1 MDIPTIFTQP
11 ENFYSLACYTYIL
24 SGVICAIVRWFHM
37 CRPFDQRS
45 DYFYPARR
53 QVTFF
58 YAATALQLPYMLCP
72 GDPGSWFFARSFG
85 ILYYPVCFALL
96 YHRFFQ
102 MRHLWSKKLSIAY
115 FCSPFLLLGTLFVIV
130 VFHQNDLLLPYKRL
144 WECIMV
150 CVSILLT
157 YRLVKECRWVAKKVE
172 SYHTQN
178 YSNES
183 DFPFTFAKNMLYLP
197 AVWLIVMWTLF
208 LLDNQMVKAFIDLIM
223 AAWHV
228 LFLCH
233 ILHPSRPVSS
243 KRSIDDM
250 KTIENENMER
260 ILQENELLE
269 KVVEATDNLI
279 LEEPCTE
286 DEANVTDEA
295 GVTDEKLLCHILH
308 PSRPVSSKRS
318 IDDMKTIENE
328 NMERI
333 LQENELLEKVVEATD
348 NLILEE
354 PCTEDEANV
363 TDEAGVTDENNETD
377 EANKRQLIEHNGE
390 NTRQRIEKEKW
401 ESVKNE
407 VLTIVSRR
415 YLEPSLKRIEVIRDV
430 SAMNHTLAG
439 TFITQVGFYRLVN
452 AFRVRHYERLMESD
466 STSNL
471 GQEIAAEMCGFK
483 NRWGLSNARKRLKD
497 FDYELIERYVR

>member
-24 SGVICAIVRWFHM
+24 SGVICAVVRWFHM

-115 FCSPFLLLGTLFVIV
+115 FCSPFLLLGALFVIV

-208 LLDNQMVKAFIDLIM
+208 LLDNQMVKAFIDLII

-228 LFLCH
+228 LFLCR

-250 KTIENENMER
+250 KTIEDENMER

-286 DEANVTDEA
+286 DEAD
-295 GVTDEKLLCHILH
+295 
-308 PSRPVSSKRS
+308 
-318 IDDMKTIENE
+318 
-328 NMERI
+328 
-333 LQENELLEKVVEATD
+333 
-348 NLILEE
+348 
-354 PCTEDEANV
+354 V

-377 EANKRQLIEHNGE
+377 EANERQLIERNGE

-407 VLTIVSRR
+407 VLTIVSHR

-483 NRWGLSNARKRLKD
+483 NRWGLTNARKRLKD
-497 FDYELIERYVR
+497 FDYELIEKYMR

>member
-24 SGVICAIVRWFHM
+24 SGVICAVVRWFHM

-115 FCSPFLLLGTLFVIV
+115 FCSPFLLLGALFVIV

-208 LLDNQMVKAFIDLIM
+208 LLDNQMVKAFIDLII

-228 LFLCH
+228 LFLCR

-250 KTIENENMER
+250 KTIE
-260 ILQENELLE
+260 
-269 KVVEATDNLI
+269 D
-279 LEEPCTE
+279 
-286 DEANVTDEA
+286 
-295 GVTDEKLLCHILH
+295 
-308 PSRPVSSKRS
+308 
-318 IDDMKTIENE
+318 E

-377 EANKRQLIEHNGE
+377 EANERQLIERNGE

-483 NRWGLSNARKRLKD
+483 NRWGLANARKRLKD
-497 FDYELIERYVR
+497 FDYELIERYMR

>member
-115 FCSPFLLLGTLFVIV
+115 FCSPFLLLGALFVIV

-228 LFLCH
+228 LFLCR

-243 KRSIDDM
+243 KRSIDGM

-286 DEANVTDEA
+286 DEA
-295 GVTDEKLLCHILH
+295 GVT
-308 PSRPVSSKRS
+308 
-318 IDDMKTIENE
+318 
-328 NMERI
+328 
-333 LQENELLEKVVEATD
+333 
-348 NLILEE
+348 
-354 PCTEDEANV
+354 DEANV
-363 TDEAGVTDENNETD
+363 TDEADVTDETD
-377 EANKRQLIEHNGE
+377 EANERQLIEHNGE

-407 VLTIVSRR
+407 VLTIVSHR

-452 AFRVRHYERLMESD
+452 AFRVRHYERLMESH

>member
-37 CRPFDQRS
+37 CRPFDQRG

-115 FCSPFLLLGTLFVIV
+115 FCSPFLLLGALFVIV

-197 AVWLIVMWTLF
+197 AVWLIVMWALF

-228 LFLCH
+228 LLLCH

-243 KRSIDDM
+243 KRNIDDM
-250 KTIENENMER
+250 KTIENENMEQ

-279 LEEPCTE
+279 SEEPCTE
-286 DEANVTDEA
+286 DEA
-295 GVTDEKLLCHILH
+295 GVT
-308 PSRPVSSKRS
+308 
-318 IDDMKTIENE
+318 
-328 NMERI
+328 
-333 LQENELLEKVVEATD
+333 
-348 NLILEE
+348 
-354 PCTEDEANV
+354 DEANV
-363 TDEAGVTDENNETD
+363 TDEADVTDETD
-377 EANKRQLIEHNGE
+377 EANERQLIERNGE

-415 YLEPSLKRIEVIRDV
+415 YLEPSLKHIEVIRDV

-483 NRWGLSNARKRLKD
+483 NRWGLANARKRLKD

>member
-115 FCSPFLLLGTLFVIV
+115 FCSPFLLLGALFVIV
-130 VFHQNDLLLPYKRL
+130 VFHQNDLLLPHKRL

-183 DFPFTFAKNMLYLP
+183 DFPFTFAKNMQYLP

-228 LFLCH
+228 LLLCR

-286 DEANVTDEA
+286 DEAD
-295 GVTDEKLLCHILH
+295 
-308 PSRPVSSKRS
+308 
-318 IDDMKTIENE
+318 
-328 NMERI
+328 
-333 LQENELLEKVVEATD
+333 
-348 NLILEE
+348 
-354 PCTEDEANV
+354 V

-377 EANKRQLIEHNGE
+377 EANERQLIERNGE

-483 NRWGLSNARKRLKD
+483 NRWGLANARKRLKD
-497 FDYELIERYVR
+497 FDYELIERYMR

>member
-24 SGVICAIVRWFHM
+24 SGVICAVVRWFHM

-115 FCSPFLLLGTLFVIV
+115 FCSPFLLLGALFVIV

-208 LLDNQMVKAFIDLIM
+208 LLDNQMVKAFIDLII

-228 LFLCH
+228 LFLCR

-243 KRSIDDM
+243 KRNIDDM
-250 KTIENENMER
+250 KTIE
-260 ILQENELLE
+260 
-269 KVVEATDNLI
+269 D
-279 LEEPCTE
+279 
-286 DEANVTDEA
+286 
-295 GVTDEKLLCHILH
+295 
-308 PSRPVSSKRS
+308 
-318 IDDMKTIENE
+318 E

-377 EANKRQLIEHNGE
+377 EANERQLIERNGE
-390 NTRQRIEKEKW
+390 NTRQQIEKEKW

-466 STSNL
+466 STYNL
-471 GQEIAAEMCGFK
+471 GQEMAAEMCGFK
-483 NRWGLSNARKRLKD
+483 NRWGLTNARKRLKD
-497 FDYELIERYVR
+497 FDYELIEKYMR

>member
-24 SGVICAIVRWFHM
+24 SGVICAVVRWFHM

-102 MRHLWSKKLSIAY
+102 MRHLRSKKLSIAY
-115 FCSPFLLLGTLFVIV
+115 FCTPFLLLGALFVIV

-197 AVWLIVMWTLF
+197 AVWLTVMWTLF

-228 LFLCH
+228 LLLCR

-243 KRSIDDM
+243 KQSIDDM

-260 ILQENELLE
+260 VLHENEMLE
-269 KVVEATDNLI
+269 KVVETADNLI
-279 LEEPCTE
+279 LEETSHE
-286 DEANVTDEA
+286 DEAND
-295 GVTDEKLLCHILH
+295 H
-308 PSRPVSSKRS
+308 
-318 IDDMKTIENE
+318 
-328 NMERI
+328 
-333 LQENELLEKVVEATD
+333 
-348 NLILEE
+348 
-354 PCTEDEANV
+354 
-363 TDEAGVTDENNETD
+363 NETD
-377 EANKRQLIEHNGE
+377 EAIERQLIERNGE

-483 NRWGLSNARKRLKD
+483 NRWGLANARKRLKD
-497 FDYELIERYVR
+497 FDYELIERYMR

>member
-24 SGVICAIVRWFHM
+24 SGVICAVVRWFHM

-115 FCSPFLLLGTLFVIV
+115 FCSPFLLLGALFVIV

-208 LLDNQMVKAFIDLIM
+208 LLDNQMVKAFIDLII

-228 LFLCH
+228 LFLCR

-250 KTIENENMER
+250 KTIEDENMER

-286 DEANVTDEA
+286 DEAD
-295 GVTDEKLLCHILH
+295 
-308 PSRPVSSKRS
+308 
-318 IDDMKTIENE
+318 
-328 NMERI
+328 
-333 LQENELLEKVVEATD
+333 
-348 NLILEE
+348 
-354 PCTEDEANV
+354 V

-377 EANKRQLIEHNGE
+377 EAIERQLIERNGE

-483 NRWGLSNARKRLKD
+483 NRWGLANARKRLKD
-497 FDYELIERYVR
+497 FDYKLIERYVR

>member
-24 SGVICAIVRWFHM
+24 SGVICAVVRWFHM

-115 FCSPFLLLGTLFVIV
+115 FCSPFLLLGALFVIV

-157 YRLVKECRWVAKKVE
+157 YRLVKECRWVAKKVK

-197 AVWLIVMWTLF
+197 AVWLIVMQTLF
-208 LLDNQMVKAFIDLIM
+208 LLDNQMVKAFIDLII

-228 LFLCH
+228 LFLCR

-250 KTIENENMER
+250 KTIEDENMER

-286 DEANVTDEA
+286 DEAD
-295 GVTDEKLLCHILH
+295 
-308 PSRPVSSKRS
+308 
-318 IDDMKTIENE
+318 
-328 NMERI
+328 
-333 LQENELLEKVVEATD
+333 
-348 NLILEE
+348 
-354 PCTEDEANV
+354 V

-377 EANKRQLIEHNGE
+377 EANERQLIERNGE

-483 NRWGLSNARKRLKD
+483 NRWGLANARKRLKD
-497 FDYELIERYVR
+497 FDYELIERYMR

>member
-24 SGVICAIVRWFHM
+24 SGVICAVVRWFHM

-115 FCSPFLLLGTLFVIV
+115 FCSPFLLLGALFVIV

-183 DFPFTFAKNMLYLP
+183 DFPFTFAKSMLYLP

-228 LFLCH
+228 L
-233 ILHPSRPVSS
+233 
-243 KRSIDDM
+243 
-250 KTIENENMER
+250 
-260 ILQENELLE
+260 
-269 KVVEATDNLI
+269 
-279 LEEPCTE
+279 
-286 DEANVTDEA
+286 
-295 GVTDEKLLCHILH
+295 LLCHILH

-354 PCTEDEANV
+354 PCTEDEAGV
-363 TDEAGVTDENNETD
+363 TDETGVADEAGVTDENNETD
-377 EANKRQLIEHNGE
+377 EANERQLIERNGE

-407 VLTIVSRR
+407 VLTIVSHR

-483 NRWGLSNARKRLKD
+483 NRWGLANARKRLKD

>member
-37 CRPFDQRS
+37 CRTFDQRS

-228 LFLCH
+228 L
-233 ILHPSRPVSS
+233 
-243 KRSIDDM
+243 
-250 KTIENENMER
+250 
-260 ILQENELLE
+260 
-269 KVVEATDNLI
+269 
-279 LEEPCTE
+279 
-286 DEANVTDEA
+286 
-295 GVTDEKLLCHILH
+295 LLCHILH

>member
-24 SGVICAIVRWFHM
+24 SGVICAIGRWFHM

-115 FCSPFLLLGTLFVIV
+115 FCSPFLLLGALFVIV

-228 LFLCH
+228 L
-233 ILHPSRPVSS
+233 
-243 KRSIDDM
+243 
-250 KTIENENMER
+250 
-260 ILQENELLE
+260 
-269 KVVEATDNLI
+269 
-279 LEEPCTE
+279 
-286 DEANVTDEA
+286 
-295 GVTDEKLLCHILH
+295 LLCHILH

-348 NLILEE
+348 NLISEE
-354 PCTEDEANV
+354 PCTEDEAGVTDEANV

-377 EANKRQLIEHNGE
+377 EANERQLTERNGE

-407 VLTIVSRR
+407 VLTIVSHR

-466 STSNL
+466 STYIL
-471 GQEIAAEMCGFK
+471 GQEMAAEMCGFK
-483 NRWGLSNARKRLKD
+483 NRWGLTNARKRLKD
-497 FDYELIERYVR
+497 FDYELIEKYMR

>member
-24 SGVICAIVRWFHM
+24 SGVICAVVRWFHM
-37 CRPFDQRS
+37 CRPFDQRG

-115 FCSPFLLLGTLFVIV
+115 FCSPFLLLGALFVIV

-208 LLDNQMVKAFIDLIM
+208 LLDNQMVKAFIDLII

-228 LFLCH
+228 LFLCR

-250 KTIENENMER
+250 KTIEDENMER

-286 DEANVTDEA
+286 DEAD
-295 GVTDEKLLCHILH
+295 
-308 PSRPVSSKRS
+308 
-318 IDDMKTIENE
+318 
-328 NMERI
+328 
-333 LQENELLEKVVEATD
+333 
-348 NLILEE
+348 
-354 PCTEDEANV
+354 V

-377 EANKRQLIEHNGE
+377 EANERQLIERNGE

-483 NRWGLSNARKRLKD
+483 NRWGLTNARKRLKD
-497 FDYELIERYVR
+497 FDYELIEKYVR

>member
-24 SGVICAIVRWFHM
+24 SGVICAVVRWFHM

-72 GDPGSWFFARSFG
+72 GDLGSWFFARSFG

-115 FCSPFLLLGTLFVIV
+115 FCSPFLLLGALFVIV

-208 LLDNQMVKAFIDLIM
+208 LLDNQMVKAFIDLII

-228 LFLCH
+228 LFLCR

-250 KTIENENMER
+250 KTIEDENMER

-286 DEANVTDEA
+286 DEAD
-295 GVTDEKLLCHILH
+295 
-308 PSRPVSSKRS
+308 
-318 IDDMKTIENE
+318 
-328 NMERI
+328 
-333 LQENELLEKVVEATD
+333 
-348 NLILEE
+348 
-354 PCTEDEANV
+354 V

-377 EANKRQLIEHNGE
+377 EANERQLIERNGE

-466 STSNL
+466 STYNL
-471 GQEIAAEMCGFK
+471 GQEMAAEMCGFK
-483 NRWGLSNARKRLKD
+483 NRWGLTNARKRLKD
-497 FDYELIERYVR
+497 FDYELIEKYMR

>member
-37 CRPFDQRS
+37 CRPFDQRG

-115 FCSPFLLLGTLFVIV
+115 FCSPFLLLGALFVIV

-208 LLDNQMVKAFIDLIM
+208 LLDNQMVKAFIDLII

-228 LFLCH
+228 LFLCR

-250 KTIENENMER
+250 KTIEDENMER

-269 KVVEATDNLI
+269 KVVEAIDNLI

-286 DEANVTDEA
+286 DEAD
-295 GVTDEKLLCHILH
+295 
-308 PSRPVSSKRS
+308 
-318 IDDMKTIENE
+318 
-328 NMERI
+328 
-333 LQENELLEKVVEATD
+333 
-348 NLILEE
+348 
-354 PCTEDEANV
+354 V

-377 EANKRQLIEHNGE
+377 EANERQLIERNGE

-483 NRWGLSNARKRLKD
+483 NRWGLANARKRLKD
-497 FDYELIERYVR
+497 FDYELIERYMR

>member
-11 ENFYSLACYTYIL
+11 EIFYSLACYTYIL
-24 SGVICAIVRWFHM
+24 SGVICAVVRWFHM
-37 CRPFDQRS
+37 CRPFDQRG

-115 FCSPFLLLGTLFVIV
+115 FCSPFLLLGALFVIV
-130 VFHQNDLLLPYKRL
+130 VFHQNDLLLPHKRL

-228 LFLCH
+228 LLLCR

-243 KRSIDDM
+243 KRNIDDM

-286 DEANVTDEA
+286 DEA
-295 GVTDEKLLCHILH
+295 GVTDE
-308 PSRPVSSKRS
+308 
-318 IDDMKTIENE
+318 
-328 NMERI
+328 
-333 LQENELLEKVVEATD
+333 TD
-348 NLILEE
+348 
-354 PCTEDEANV
+354 V
-363 TDEAGVTDENNETD
+363 TDEAGVTDENYEND
-377 EANKRQLIEHNGE
+377 EANERQLIERNGE

-466 STSNL
+466 STYNL
-471 GQEIAAEMCGFK
+471 GQEMAAEMCGFK
-483 NRWGLSNARKRLKD
+483 NRWGLTNARKRLKD
-497 FDYELIERYVR
+497 FDYELIEKYMR

>member
-24 SGVICAIVRWFHM
+24 SGVICAVVRWFHM

-102 MRHLWSKKLSIAY
+102 MRHLWSKNLSIAY
-115 FCSPFLLLGTLFVIV
+115 FCSPFLLLGALFVIV

-208 LLDNQMVKAFIDLIM
+208 LLDNQMVKAFIDLII

-228 LFLCH
+228 LFLCR

-250 KTIENENMER
+250 KTIEDENMER

-286 DEANVTDEA
+286 DEAD
-295 GVTDEKLLCHILH
+295 
-308 PSRPVSSKRS
+308 
-318 IDDMKTIENE
+318 
-328 NMERI
+328 
-333 LQENELLEKVVEATD
+333 
-348 NLILEE
+348 
-354 PCTEDEANV
+354 V

-377 EANKRQLIEHNGE
+377 EANERQLIERNGE

-407 VLTIVSRR
+407 VLTIISHR

-452 AFRVRHYERLMESD
+452 AFRVRHYERFMESD
-466 STSNL
+466 STYNL
-471 GQEIAAEMCGFK
+471 GQEMAAEMCGFK
-483 NRWGLSNARKRLKD
+483 NRWGLTNARKRLKD
-497 FDYELIERYVR
+497 FDYELIEKYMR

>member
-24 SGVICAIVRWFHM
+24 SGVICAVVRWFHM

-102 MRHLWSKKLSIAY
+102 MRHLRSKKLSIAY
-115 FCSPFLLLGTLFVIV
+115 FCTPFLLLGALFVIV

-208 LLDNQMVKAFIDLIM
+208 LLDNQMVKAFIDLVM

-228 LFLCH
+228 LFLCR
-233 ILHPSRPVSS
+233 ILHLSRPVSS

-260 ILQENELLE
+260 VLQENELLE
-269 KVVEATDNLI
+269 KVMEATDNLI

-286 DEANVTDEA
+286 DEA
-295 GVTDEKLLCHILH
+295 GVT
-308 PSRPVSSKRS
+308 
-318 IDDMKTIENE
+318 
-328 NMERI
+328 
-333 LQENELLEKVVEATD
+333 
-348 NLILEE
+348 
-354 PCTEDEANV
+354 DEANV
-363 TDEAGVTDENNETD
+363 TDEASVTDENNETD
-377 EANKRQLIEHNGE
+377 EAIERQLIERNGE

-407 VLTIVSRR
+407 VLTIVSHR

-452 AFRVRHYERLMESD
+452 AFRVRHYERLMASD
-466 STSNL
+466 STANI
-471 GQEIAAEMCGFK
+471 GQETAAEMCGFK
-483 NRWGLSNARKRLKD
+483 NRWGLANARKRLKD

>member
-24 SGVICAIVRWFHM
+24 SGVICAVVRWFHM

-115 FCSPFLLLGTLFVIV
+115 FCSPFLLLGALFVIV

-208 LLDNQMVKAFIDLIM
+208 LLDNQMVKAFIDLII

-228 LFLCH
+228 QFLCR

-250 KTIENENMER
+250 KTIEDENMER

-286 DEANVTDEA
+286 DEA
-295 GVTDEKLLCHILH
+295 GVT
-308 PSRPVSSKRS
+308 
-318 IDDMKTIENE
+318 
-328 NMERI
+328 
-333 LQENELLEKVVEATD
+333 
-348 NLILEE
+348 
-354 PCTEDEANV
+354 DEANV
-363 TDEAGVTDENNETD
+363 TDEASVTDENNETD
-377 EANKRQLIEHNGE
+377 EAIERQLIERNGE

-407 VLTIVSRR
+407 VLTIVSHR

-483 NRWGLSNARKRLKD
+483 NRWGLANARKRLKD
-497 FDYELIERYVR
+497 FDYELIERYMR

>member
-115 FCSPFLLLGTLFVIV
+115 FCSPFLLLGALFVIV

-228 LFLCH
+228 LFLCR

-286 DEANVTDEA
+286 DEA
-295 GVTDEKLLCHILH
+295 GVT
-308 PSRPVSSKRS
+308 
-318 IDDMKTIENE
+318 
-328 NMERI
+328 
-333 LQENELLEKVVEATD
+333 
-348 NLILEE
+348 
-354 PCTEDEANV
+354 DEANV
-363 TDEAGVTDENNETD
+363 TDEAGVTDEASVTDENNETD
-377 EANKRQLIEHNGE
+377 EANERQLTERNSE
-390 NTRQRIEKEKW
+390 NTRQRKEKEKW

-407 VLTIVSRR
+407 VLTIVSHR

-452 AFRVRHYERLMESD
+452 AFRVRHYERLMESH

-483 NRWGLSNARKRLKD
+483 NRWGLANARKRLKD
-497 FDYELIERYVR
+497 FDYELIERYMR

>member
-24 SGVICAIVRWFHM
+24 SGVICAVVRWFHM

-115 FCSPFLLLGTLFVIV
+115 FCSPFLLLGALFVIV

-208 LLDNQMVKAFIDLIM
+208 LLDNQMVKAFIDLII

-228 LFLCH
+228 LFLCR

-250 KTIENENMER
+250 KTIEDENMER

-286 DEANVTDEA
+286 DEAD
-295 GVTDEKLLCHILH
+295 
-308 PSRPVSSKRS
+308 
-318 IDDMKTIENE
+318 
-328 NMERI
+328 
-333 LQENELLEKVVEATD
+333 
-348 NLILEE
+348 
-354 PCTEDEANV
+354 V

-377 EANKRQLIEHNGE
+377 EANERQLIERNGE

-483 NRWGLSNARKRLKD
+483 NRWGLANARKRLKD

>member
-24 SGVICAIVRWFHM
+24 SGVICAVVRWFHM

-102 MRHLWSKKLSIAY
+102 MRHLWSKNLSIAY
-115 FCSPFLLLGTLFVIV
+115 FCSPFLLLGALFVIV

-208 LLDNQMVKAFIDLIM
+208 LLDNQMVKAFIDLII

-228 LFLCH
+228 LFLCR

-243 KRSIDDM
+243 KRNIDDM

-286 DEANVTDEA
+286 DED
-295 GVTDEKLLCHILH
+295 GVK
-308 PSRPVSSKRS
+308 
-318 IDDMKTIENE
+318 
-328 NMERI
+328 
-333 LQENELLEKVVEATD
+333 
-348 NLILEE
+348 
-354 PCTEDEANV
+354 DEANV

-377 EANKRQLIEHNGE
+377 EANERQLIERNGE

-466 STSNL
+466 STYNL
-471 GQEIAAEMCGFK
+471 GQEMAAEMCGFK
-483 NRWGLSNARKRLKD
+483 NRWGLTNARKRLKD
-497 FDYELIERYVR
+497 FDYELIEKYMR

>member
-115 FCSPFLLLGTLFVIV
+115 FCSPFLLLGALFVIV

-208 LLDNQMVKAFIDLIM
+208 LLDNQMVKAFIDLII

-228 LFLCH
+228 LFLCR

-250 KTIENENMER
+250 KTIEDENMER

-286 DEANVTDEA
+286 DEAD
-295 GVTDEKLLCHILH
+295 
-308 PSRPVSSKRS
+308 
-318 IDDMKTIENE
+318 
-328 NMERI
+328 
-333 LQENELLEKVVEATD
+333 
-348 NLILEE
+348 
-354 PCTEDEANV
+354 V

-377 EANKRQLIEHNGE
+377 EANERQLIERNGE

-466 STSNL
+466 STYIL
-471 GQEIAAEMCGFK
+471 GQEMAAEMCGFK
-483 NRWGLSNARKRLKD
+483 NRWGLTNARKRLKD
-497 FDYELIERYVR
+497 FDYELIEKYMR

>member
-24 SGVICAIVRWFHM
+24 SGVICAVVRWFHM

-115 FCSPFLLLGTLFVIV
+115 FCSPFLLLGALFVIV

-208 LLDNQMVKAFIDLIM
+208 LLDNQMVKAFIDLII

-228 LFLCH
+228 LFLCR

-250 KTIENENMER
+250 KTIEDENMER

-286 DEANVTDEA
+286 DEAD
-295 GVTDEKLLCHILH
+295 
-308 PSRPVSSKRS
+308 
-318 IDDMKTIENE
+318 
-328 NMERI
+328 
-333 LQENELLEKVVEATD
+333 
-348 NLILEE
+348 
-354 PCTEDEANV
+354 V

-377 EANKRQLIEHNGE
+377 EANERQLIERNGE

-407 VLTIVSRR
+407 VLTIVSHR

-483 NRWGLSNARKRLKD
+483 NRWGLANARKRLKD
-497 FDYELIERYVR
+497 FDYELIEKYMR

>member
-24 SGVICAIVRWFHM
+24 SGVICAVVRWFHM

-115 FCSPFLLLGTLFVIV
+115 FCSPFLLLGALFVIV

-208 LLDNQMVKAFIDLIM
+208 LLDNQMVKAFIDLII

-228 LFLCH
+228 LFLCR

-250 KTIENENMER
+250 KTIEDENMER

-286 DEANVTDEA
+286 DEAD
-295 GVTDEKLLCHILH
+295 
-308 PSRPVSSKRS
+308 
-318 IDDMKTIENE
+318 
-328 NMERI
+328 
-333 LQENELLEKVVEATD
+333 
-348 NLILEE
+348 
-354 PCTEDEANV
+354 V

-377 EANKRQLIEHNGE
+377 EANERQLIERNGE

-415 YLEPSLKRIEVIRDV
+415 NLEPSLKRIEVIRDV

-483 NRWGLSNARKRLKD
+483 NRWGLANARKRLKD
-497 FDYELIERYVR
+497 FDYELIERYMR

>member
-24 SGVICAIVRWFHM
+24 SGVICAVVRWFHM

-102 MRHLWSKKLSIAY
+102 MRHLWSKNLSIAY
-115 FCSPFLLLGTLFVIV
+115 FCSPFLLLGALFVIV

-197 AVWLIVMWTLF
+197 PVWLIVMWTLF

-243 KRSIDDM
+243 KRNIDDM

-279 LEEPCTE
+279 LKEPCTE
-286 DEANVTDEA
+286 DED
-295 GVTDEKLLCHILH
+295 GVK
-308 PSRPVSSKRS
+308 
-318 IDDMKTIENE
+318 
-328 NMERI
+328 
-333 LQENELLEKVVEATD
+333 
-348 NLILEE
+348 
-354 PCTEDEANV
+354 DEANV

-377 EANKRQLIEHNGE
+377 EANERQLIERNGE
-390 NTRQRIEKEKW
+390 NTRQQIEKEKW

-483 NRWGLSNARKRLKD
+483 NRWGLANARKRLKD
-497 FDYELIERYVR
+497 FDYELIERYMR

>member
-115 FCSPFLLLGTLFVIV
+115 FCSPFLLLGALFVIV

-208 LLDNQMVKAFIDLIM
+208 LLDNQMAKAFIDLIM

-228 LFLCH
+228 LLLCR

-286 DEANVTDEA
+286 DEAGVTDEA
-295 GVTDEKLLCHILH
+295 
-308 PSRPVSSKRS
+308 S
-318 IDDMKTIENE
+318 
-328 NMERI
+328 
-333 LQENELLEKVVEATD
+333 
-348 NLILEE
+348 
-354 PCTEDEANV
+354 
-363 TDEAGVTDENNETD
+363 VTDENNETD
-377 EANKRQLIEHNGE
+377 EANERQLIERNGE

-407 VLTIVSRR
+407 VLTIVSHR

-483 NRWGLSNARKRLKD
+483 NRWGLANARKRLKD

>member
-24 SGVICAIVRWFHM
+24 SGVICAVVRWFHM

-115 FCSPFLLLGTLFVIV
+115 FCSPFLLLGALFVIV

-197 AVWLIVMWTLF
+197 AVWLIVMWALF

-228 LFLCH
+228 LLLCR

-269 KVVEATDNLI
+269 KVVETTDNLI

-286 DEANVTDEA
+286 DEA
-295 GVTDEKLLCHILH
+295 GVT
-308 PSRPVSSKRS
+308 
-318 IDDMKTIENE
+318 
-328 NMERI
+328 
-333 LQENELLEKVVEATD
+333 
-348 NLILEE
+348 
-354 PCTEDEANV
+354 DEANV
-363 TDEAGVTDENNETD
+363 TDEADVTDETD
-377 EANKRQLIEHNGE
+377 EANERQLIERNGE

-407 VLTIVSRR
+407 VLTIVSHR

-483 NRWGLSNARKRLKD
+483 NRWGLANARKRLKD

>member
-24 SGVICAIVRWFHM
+24 SGVICAVVRWFHM

-115 FCSPFLLLGTLFVIV
+115 FCSPFLLLGALFVIV

-208 LLDNQMVKAFIDLIM
+208 LLDNQMVKAFIDLII

-228 LFLCH
+228 LFLCR
-233 ILHPSRPVSS
+233 ILHPSQPVSS

-250 KTIENENMER
+250 KTIEDENKER

-286 DEANVTDEA
+286 DEAD
-295 GVTDEKLLCHILH
+295 
-308 PSRPVSSKRS
+308 
-318 IDDMKTIENE
+318 
-328 NMERI
+328 
-333 LQENELLEKVVEATD
+333 
-348 NLILEE
+348 
-354 PCTEDEANV
+354 V

-377 EANKRQLIEHNGE
+377 EANERQLIERNGE

-483 NRWGLSNARKRLKD
+483 NRWGLANARKRLKD
-497 FDYELIERYVR
+497 FDYELIERYMR

>member
-115 FCSPFLLLGTLFVIV
+115 FCSPFLLLGALFVIV

-208 LLDNQMVKAFIDLIM
+208 LLDNQMVKAFIDLII

-228 LFLCH
+228 LFLCR

-250 KTIENENMER
+250 KTIEDENMER

-286 DEANVTDEA
+286 DEAD
-295 GVTDEKLLCHILH
+295 
-308 PSRPVSSKRS
+308 
-318 IDDMKTIENE
+318 
-328 NMERI
+328 
-333 LQENELLEKVVEATD
+333 
-348 NLILEE
+348 
-354 PCTEDEANV
+354 V

-377 EANKRQLIEHNGE
+377 EANERQLIERNGE

-466 STSNL
+466 STYNL
-471 GQEIAAEMCGFK
+471 GQEMAAEMCGFK
-483 NRWGLSNARKRLKD
+483 NRWGLTNARKRLKD
-497 FDYELIERYVR
+497 FDYELIEKYMR

>member
-24 SGVICAIVRWFHM
+24 SGVICAVVRWFHM
-37 CRPFDQRS
+37 CRPFDQRG

-115 FCSPFLLLGTLFVIV
+115 FCSPFLLLGALFVIV
-130 VFHQNDLLLPYKRL
+130 VFHQNDLLLPHKRL

-228 LFLCH
+228 LLLCR

-243 KRSIDDM
+243 KRNIDDM

-286 DEANVTDEA
+286 DEAGVTDEA
-295 GVTDEKLLCHILH
+295 D
-308 PSRPVSSKRS
+308 
-318 IDDMKTIENE
+318 
-328 NMERI
+328 
-333 LQENELLEKVVEATD
+333 
-348 NLILEE
+348 
-354 PCTEDEANV
+354 V
-363 TDEAGVTDENNETD
+363 TDEAGVTDENYEND
-377 EANKRQLIEHNGE
+377 EANERQLIERNGE

-483 NRWGLSNARKRLKD
+483 NRWELSNARKRLKD
-497 FDYELIERYVR
+497 FDYEMIERYVR

>member
-24 SGVICAIVRWFHM
+24 SGVICAVVRWFHM

-115 FCSPFLLLGTLFVIV
+115 FCSPFLLLGALFVIV

-144 WECIMV
+144 WECIMI

-228 LFLCH
+228 LLLCR

-286 DEANVTDEA
+286 DEA
-295 GVTDEKLLCHILH
+295 GVT
-308 PSRPVSSKRS
+308 
-318 IDDMKTIENE
+318 
-328 NMERI
+328 
-333 LQENELLEKVVEATD
+333 
-348 NLILEE
+348 
-354 PCTEDEANV
+354 DEANV
-363 TDEAGVTDENNETD
+363 TDEASVTDENNETD
-377 EANKRQLIEHNGE
+377 EAIERQLIERNGE

-407 VLTIVSRR
+407 VLTIVSHR

-483 NRWGLSNARKRLKD
+483 NRWGLANARKRLKD
-497 FDYELIERYVR
+497 FDYKLIERYVR